1 MINFQINSV
10 ASINSLSASYY
21 DTFYRFKQ
29 YKENYEQGFS
39 LNTIYALNNVVDSSI
54 NNYSIQY
61 LTSKKN
67 IGDIIEIDAKVD
79 PLRTITTK
87 LAFNSLYGTDPRYL
101 YIYTYANTISA
112 NPRVTACRALL
123 SSDVSFKNNS
133 FFELEIVDSI
143 FLRVKHNID
152 NTDYYLNYIPQ
163 QNTVAFFNY
172 YSNVDTISAEQND
185 MFRYIIDSDGYLQL
199 FKNTST
205 GNRVLTLTSAGPGL
219 DENFLSF
226 VQVTSAGF
234 VSGLKNVIK
243 IDYNIKEFLPKN
255 YSSWISYDVRKQNN
269 LTINTDRS
277 IFDRSDQYLLHAN
290 INESYDALN
299 LNYITLNNIRSEKNY
314 IKRGTNMIAAA
325 PGIPDVEYREYM
337 SLQTG
342 NSQELGT
349 DNIALTYVWYDKDIK
364 VKNGFDTIF
373 VTPSSIY
380 PYTKLNINDTKF
392 VENGS
397 LAGLTPRLSD
407 NIYQL
412 RKNTDYYNNG
422 RYLVTWLSGGT
433 TGRGVWVDRYY
444 YPDYVTKRTAL
455 SSSKPIFS
463 PSFLDP
469 VDALTVDS
477 GSNVAA
483 AAFFDKKSDLCIE
496 PNCTYKYVRV
506 GTDDINEFV
515 TATSPVASGFNNFYD
530 TKNNIQTYN
539 SSEIVYD
546 GAKYN
551 VFNVASSINQSNSF
565 TVSFDLYVDPEGSYG
580 YQLFGNITN
589 KGFGV
594 VGDTRITP
602 FINSYSGKT
611 LKVYNTDL
619 ALLHTTEFDSDIL
632 DIIKGGGLDDYYVV
646 CNGGRIYK
654 VNTLGVKVKME
665 VVPEIVG
672 YINYFYDGTSL
683 YFAKNNTTLD
693 VVKVDKNTL
702 GVANITTSIAY
713 TNYAKD
719 LQLNGVKNSIIV
731 YNDVVRSLPAYEVKF
746 YTPDIVYYV
755 LGNGKLIKHDLQAD
769 DVKCIISSKSAITDF
784 VVDEN
789 YIYLIHNTNTVS
801 IYTHTLDLI
810 TSFNAADIITD
821 IKGLISVD
829 IINQYPG
836 TNSSAPA
843 RDIVLVYLDKEDTI
857 GLYIPSSSTTV
868 NTKLS
873 GFLPERTNGSRLK
886 TGYTATNF
894 SYFNQFKHSNSIGFN
909 LTLTNYL
916 STEDIQQ
923 KNVSFDYTTLDR
935 GYHTFTY
942 RFDPIQG
949 NITLFVD
956 GERYENLTVQ
966 PGKYAIQDILNDNFY
981 SGTAGFYNNTDLAT
995 YLKQPGY
1002 YYLNGTRL
1010 KNVFIYDRPLSDDE
1024 ILSLNIYDT
1033 SIDELVL
1040 SIPAGQRNNIEEI
1053 IQYFKFRVKDSS
1065 SKKINVYIKNAGIT
1079 DDTMKSNIRNLILQ
1093 ESTSILPIGVNI
1105 NDIQFVDFK

>member
-1 MINFQINSV
+1 MVNFQINSV
-10 ASINSLSASYY
+10 ASINTLSASYY

-29 YKENYEQGFS
+29 YKETYEQGFS
-39 LNTIYALNNVVDSSI
+39 FNNIYALNNVVDSSI

-61 LTSKKN
+61 LTSKKS
-67 IGDIIEIDAKVD
+67 IGDIIEVDAKVD
-79 PLRTITTK
+79 PLRTITTR
-87 LAFNSLYGTDPRYL
+87 LAFNSLYGSNPRYL
-101 YIYTYANTISA
+101 YIYTYVNTTDP
-112 NPRVTACRALL
+112 NPRVTTCRALL
-123 SSDVSFKNNS
+123 SSDISYANNT
-133 FFELEIVDSI
+133 FFELEIVDDI

-172 YSNVDTISAEQND
+172 YSDVESINAEQND
-185 MFRYIIDSDGYLQL
+185 MFRYIIDDDGYLQL
-199 FKNTST
+199 YKNTLQ
-205 GNRVLTLTSAGPGL
+205 GNRVLTLSSAGPGL

-226 VQVTSAGF
+226 VPVTSAGF

-255 YSSWISYDVRKQNN
+255 YSSWISYDVRKQND
-269 LTINTDRS
+269 LTINTERS
-277 IFDRSDQYLLHAN
+277 LFDRSDQYLLHAN
-290 INESYDALN
+290 INESYDALK
-299 LNYITLNNIRSEKNY
+299 LNYITLNNTRSEKNY
-314 IKRGTNMIAAA
+314 IKRGTNMIDAA
-325 PGIPDVEYREYM
+325 PGLPDVEYREYM

-349 DNIALTYVWYDKDIK
+349 DNISLTYVWYDKDIK

-373 VTPSSIY
+373 TAPSSIY

-397 LAGLTPRLSD
+397 LAGLTPSLAD

-412 RKNTDYYNNG
+412 RKNTTNFNNG

-444 YPDYVTKRTAL
+444 YPDYVTKRVAL
-455 SSSKPIFS
+455 SSSKPVFS
-463 PSFLDP
+463 PSFQDP
-469 VDALTVDS
+469 VDSLTVGSDS
-477 GSNVAA
+477 SVAA

-506 GTDDINEFV
+506 GTNDINEFV
-515 TATSPVASGFNNFYD
+515 TATSPVASGFSNYYD

-539 SSEIVYD
+539 SNKIVYD
-546 GAKYN
+546 GTKYN
-551 VFNVASSINQSNSF
+551 VFNVASSINDSNSF

-580 YQLFGNITN
+580 YQLFGNLTN
-589 KGFGV
+589 RGFGV
-594 VGDTRITP
+594 ISDTRITP
-602 FINSYSGKT
+602 FINSYNGKT

-619 ALLHTTEFDSDIL
+619 VLLYTTEFDTDIL

-646 CNGGRIYK
+646 CNGGKIYK

-665 VVPEIVG
+665 EVPQIVG
-672 YINYFYDGTSL
+672 YINYFYDGSSL
-683 YFAKNNTTLD
+683 YFIKNDTASD
-693 VVKVDKNTL
+693 VVKVNKNTL
-702 GVANITTSIAY
+702 EVISTVTSVPY
-713 TNYAKD
+713 TKYD
-719 LQLNGVKNSIIV
+719 RDPLLRVKNSVIV

-769 DVKCIISSKSAITDF
+769 DVKCIISSKSKIIDF
-784 VVDEN
+784 VVDEK
-789 YIYLIHNTNTVS
+789 YIYIIHNTSTIS

-810 TSFNAADIITD
+810 ASFNAADFVPSM
-821 IKGLISVD
+821 KSLISVD
-829 IINQYPG
+829 IINQYPSV
-836 TNSSAPA
+836 NSTASA
-843 RDIVLVYLDKEDTI
+843 RDFVLVYLDKKGDI
-857 GLYIPSSSTTV
+857 GLYIPSSSTTTD
-868 NTKLS
+868 TKLK
-873 GFLPERTNGSRLK
+873 GFVPERTNGSRLK
-886 TGYTATNF
+886 TGYVATNF
-894 SYFNQFKHSNSIGFN
+894 SYFNQFKHANALNFN

-923 KNVSFDYTTLDR
+923 KNISFDYTTLDR

-956 GERYENLTVQ
+956 GERYTNLTVQ
-966 PGKYAIQDILNDNFY
+966 PGKYAIQDILNDNLY

-1002 YYLNGTRL
+1002 YYQNNTQL
-1010 KNVFIYDRPLSDDE
+1010 KNVFIYNRPLSDDE
-1024 ILSLNIYDT
+1024 ILSLNVYDT
-1033 SIDELVL
+1033 PIDDVVL

-1053 IQYFKFRVKDSS
+1053 IQYFKFRAKDSS
-1065 SKKINVYIKNAGIT
+1065 SKKINVYIKNTGIT
-1079 DDTMKSNIRNLILQ
+1079 DDTLKSNIKNLILQ